1 MPFEIHTPPWTNL
14 HDINLDWIIG
24 MIQEFKKEMDFVSGN
39 IEDLKN
45 WLEAH
50 LPEELQAILD
60 EWANDGTLQALFNTA
75 IAGMAVKNAPI
86 ATGTRQRLIDT
97 FMTYIH
103 HNADLAYM
111 HRPQAGN
118 GYQQGNVGLYCYG
131 WNAVELGH
139 SVYNGPSGSQAGTP
153 PSFVQ
158 FTDPYTGNPKVGDAI
173 NCSGLVLL
181 CMLGIPYDYSR
192 YNTAQPVDHLN
203 VGAAGYSYN
212 PWQEEIT
219 VDNITKYDTS
229 NKLLKRFIDLG
240 LAEPISSDKKNI
252 SAGDV
257 LFYGSSVDD
266 ITHCSI
272 VLDVSDQSYERRE
285 TTATPVTY
293 TPMVLIGES
302 SNHSV
307 TVSSTWKTYDSLDGY
322 IYVGHP
328 QYNYTAPMESE
339 LLATIG
345 RSFSNLQI
353 GVANWGLVN
362 SDIITIEADFEPSAL
377 NQFMNLQIN
386 GTSAKAEN
394 NIRLRTET
402 FRNED
407 IVSKH
412 LTMTTPLT
420 STSYV
425 NGYDGLAITSL
436 GLTGTANAAKNIK
449 IWRGVPGDSAKKIIY
464 QVSSDEDIED
474 AILSAIPDSINQNY
488 SLYNEFFVDVTGTT
502 SSGIKP
508 GVWPSTAVIHRT
520 SGTTTIYGKVDFVEG
535 AVYYSYDGNTW
546 TVTN

>member
-1 MPFEIHTPPWTNL
+1 MFSWNDTIDKMNKENAFKRLIMKTHELWSNGRIHMVLLYSNGSAVGFDKL
-14 HDINLDWIIG
+14 KGIQGVIKHINENKITT
-24 MIQEFKKEMDFVSGN
+24 MYVKT
-39 IEDLKN
+39 
-45 WLEAH
+45 
-50 LPEELQAILD
+50 
-60 EWANDGTLQALFNTA
+60 ANDSY
-75 IAGMAVKNAPI
+75 M
-86 ATGTRQRLIDT
+86 ID
-97 FMTYIH
+97 
-103 HNADLAYM
+103 
-111 HRPQAGN
+111 
-118 GYQQGNVGLYCYG
+118 
-131 WNAVELGH
+131 
-139 SVYNGPSGSQAGTP
+139 
-153 PSFVQ
+153 
-158 FTDPYTGNPKVGDAI
+158 
-173 NCSGLVLL
+173 
-181 CMLGIPYDYSR
+181 
-192 YNTAQPVDHLN
+192 
-203 VGAAGYSYN
+203 
-212 PWQEEIT
+212 
-219 VDNITKYDTS
+219 ITKYDTS

-240 LAEPISSDKKNI
+240 MAEPIASDKKNI

-257 LFYGSSVDD
+257 LFYGTGVED

-307 TVSSTWKTYDSLDGY
+307 TISATWKTYDSLDGY

-339 LLATIG
+339 LMATIG

-386 GTSAKAEN
+386 GTSTKAEN

-402 FRNED
+402 FRSED

-425 NGYDGLAITSL
+425 NGYDGLAVTSL
-436 GLTGTANAAKNIK
+436 GLTGTANAARNIK
-449 IWRGVPGDSAKKIIY
+449 IWRGVPGGSKLTKIYSA
-464 QVSSDEDIED
+464 SDDTDIET
-474 AILSAIPDSINQNY
+474 AILSSVPDSINQNY
-488 SLYNEFFVDVTGTT
+488 SLYNDFLVDVTGTT

-508 GVWPSTAVIHRT
+508 GLWPVMAMIHRA
-520 SGTTTIYGKVDFVEG
+520 SGTTTIYGRVDHAEG
-535 AVYYSYDGNTW
+535 SVYYQYDGNNW
-546 TVTN
+546 TIS